1 MSTTPP
7 EQPPRSPSTFTI
19 NMPQARMPIPGNAE
33 FLYVVLA
40 LILVALLAWVAAGIR
55 DTDWLVYFRWISV
68 AYIVSRG
75 VAKASRVLEQ

>member
-1 MSTTPP
+1 MTAPP
-7 EQPPRSPSTFTI
+7 EQPQPSASTFTF
-19 NMPQARMPIPGNAE
+19 NMPQARLPIPGNAE

-40 LILVALLAWVAAGIR
+40 LFLVAILAWVADGIR